1 MRRIHFACSVFI
13 LFTLFVGGPN
23 RCAGSAQ
30 ERLVV
35 RDRKKVICTVLFQD
49 SLDVDCG
56 TESYS
61 AVFTAQI
68 LAVSQV
74 HRGPGPSSR

>member
-1 MRRIHFACSVFI
+1 MQQIHFACSI
-13 LFTLFVGGPN
+13 CALFTLFVWPN

-35 RDRKKVICTVLFQD
+35 RDGKKLICTVFQD
-49 SLDVDCG
+49 LDVDCG

-61 AVFTAQI
+61 AVFTAKI